1 MRLSFKAGSSL
12 LYCYKYPY
20 VFEYVSLYS
29 IELCVGVTI
38 SISWVWSTCVLF
50 ISLRQIVHRAQI
62 LHITF
67 LFLSSEA
74 APFSDVF
81 GTVVGPLTCI

>member
-62 LHITF
+62 LHNT
-67 LFLSSEA
+67 SENLLNEIHLIIYYLYWA
-74 APFSDVF
+74 KEILKKV
-81 GTVVGPLTCI
+81 